1 MSIEIETICKK
12 TAEYV
17 AAVQPELDKNAAA
30 QTAFVKKAEGTVSI
44 LVHRGIVDAAKKTAM
59 LEKLAADH
67 TYALAILEQLAG
79 IVGADQMGAP
89 SHITKVSEDKAD
101 PFVREYM
108 PELLNKSNLL

>member
-1 MSIEIETICKK
+1 MEIKDIFKK

-17 AAVQPELDKNAAA
+17 ATVQPELEKSAAA
-30 QTAFVKKAEGTVSI
+30 HIAFVKKAEGTVAI
-44 LVHRGIVDAAKKTAM
+44 LVHRGIVDGSKKTAM

-67 TYALAILEQLAG
+67 TYALSILEQLAG

-108 PELLNKSNLL
+108 PELITKSNLL

>member
-1 MSIEIETICKK
+1 MEKDVNDILKK

-17 AAVQPELDKNAAA
+17 AVVQPQLDKNAAA
-30 QTAFVKKAEGTVSI
+30 HEAFVKKAEATVTI
-44 LVHRGIVDAAKKTAM
+44 LVHRGIVDESKKAAM

-67 TYALAILEQLAG
+67 TYALAVLEQLAG

-108 PELLNKSNLL
+108 PELITKSSQL

>member
-1 MSIEIETICKK
+1 MIDAKDIFKK

-17 AAVQPELDKNAAA
+17 AVVQPELEKNAAA
-30 QTAFVKKAEGTVSI
+30 QIAFVKKAEGTVSV
-44 LVHRGIVDAAKKTAM
+44 LVHRGIVDESKKTAM
-59 LEKLAADH
+59 LEKLATDH

-89 SHITKVSEDKAD
+89 SHITKVSESKAD

-108 PELLNKSNLL
+108 PELITKSNTL

>member
-1 MSIEIETICKK
+1 MIEVKDIFKK

-17 AAVQPELDKNAAA
+17 ATVQPELEKNAAA
-30 QTAFVKKAEGTVSI
+30 QTAFVKKASGTVSI
-44 LVHRGIVDAAKKTAM
+44 LVHRGIVDESKKTAM

-79 IVGADQMGAP
+79 IVGADQMGTP

-101 PFVREYM
+101 PFIREYM
-108 PELLNKSNLL
+108 PELITKSSLL